1 MSKFLQTVI
10 PAALTALVAGQAA
23 ITRTIRLRRLIRAN
37 VDLLGTLP
45 ADHPSRATL
54 EPTSASWSTYWSGDN
69 AGGSRPSRRP
79 GCCSASTSPSPP

>member
-54 EPTSASWSTYWSGDN
+54 EPTSASWST
-69 AGGSRPSRRP
+69 
-79 GCCSASTSPSPP
+79 